1 MKKIFLFLCCFVLSV
16 FVLDRT
22 ISILFEKFIFNKTY
36 SGESGGNL
44 NYLFQK
50 KNNINFLIAGSSRA
64 KNMINPDSLS
74 VLSSEGYNAGV
85 NGVGGVLYM
94 NTLFELLLNKN
105 IKPHYIILQTDVRD
119 FSIKKANGNRAEI
132 TRLYPF
138 IDDSKILQVYSK
150 QLGFEETL
158 KLKLKLYRFN
168 GKFYNIMINR
178 FKNNSNNNSN
188 GFNALTGKM
197 TFMNENETID
207 NLDHFDSLKINAL
220 NNIITICDE
229 NKIKLFVVFPPRY
242 KNVDSE
248 EMHLSDLLSR
258 LKYKNECYVVDMINI
273 NKYPDLQDQSNW
285 KDEAHLN
292 VFGANKFTAHLNDSI
307 QTKLKVIAEFENPI
321 TFKNIKF

>member
-22 ISILFEKFIFNKTY
+22 LSLLFEKFIFNKTY

-50 KNNINFLIAGSSRA
+50 KNKISFLIAGSSRA

-74 VLSSEGYNAGV
+74 TLTGEGYNAGV

-94 NTLFELLLNKN
+94 NALFELLLNKK
-105 IKPHYIILQTDVRD
+105 IKPESIILQTDVRD
-119 FSIKKANGNRAEI
+119 FSIKKENGNRAEI

-138 IDDSKILQVYSK
+138 IDDSKIIQQYSK

-158 KLKLKLYRFN
+158 KLKLKLYRYN

-207 NLDHFDSLKINAL
+207 KLDHFDSLKINAL

-229 NKIKLFVVFPPRY
+229 NKIKLFIVFPPRF
-242 KNVDSE
+242 KNTFSE
-248 EMHLSDLLSR
+248 EKHLTDLLSKLT
-258 LKYKNECYVVDMINI
+258 LKNNCYVIDMIDI
-273 NKYPDLQDQSNW
+273 NRFSDLQDHSNW
-285 KDEAHLN
+285 KDEDHLN
-292 VFGANKFTAHLNDSI
+292 IVGANKFTNYLNDSI
-307 QTKLKVIAEFENPI
+307 QSKLKVISEFANPI
-321 TFKNIKF
+321 QHHNNKL

>member
-44 NYLFQK
+44 NYLFHK
-50 KNNINFLIAGSSRA
+50 KNNITFLIAGSSRA
-64 KNMINPDSLS
+64 KNMINPDSLNA
-74 VLSSEGYNAGV
+74 LTGEGYNAGV

-94 NTLFELLLNKN
+94 NALFELLLNKN

-138 IDDSKILQVYSK
+138 IDDSKILQQYS
-150 QLGFEETL
+150 QELGFEETL

-178 FKNNSNNNSN
+178 FKNNGLNNSN
-188 GFNALTGKM
+188 GFNALTGAM
-197 TFMNENETID
+197 SFMNENDTID
-207 NLDHFDSLKINAL
+207 ELNQFDSLKINAL
-220 NNIITICDE
+220 NNIINICED
-229 NKIKLFVVFPPRY
+229 NKIKLFIIFPPRY

-248 EMHLSDLLSR
+248 EMHLSDLLAR
-258 LKYKNECYVVDMINI
+258 LKYKNECFVVDMINI

-292 VFGANKFTAHLNDSI
+292 VIGANKFTAHLNDSI
-307 QTKLKVIAEFENPI
+307 KTKLKLIAEVENPI
-321 TFKNIKF
+321 MYKKIKF